1 MSSYQHPNL
10 LALDQVE
17 DILEAYADARLA
29 PRKPVLARMRAAVVA
44 EAASVSALRAAEEH
58 EAAAAVAALAAPA
71 PRGRFSFPRLTLAS
85 FARPAFALGFA
96 GLLAITTGTAI
107 TTASPG
113 SPLFM
118 ARVALEDM
126 FLPVQI
132 DARFASH
139 EQHLDE
145 YLAQAE
151 AAAAQGDELG
161 LEAALA
167 AYQDE
172 VDQTLADIGND
183 YGRLEHFQAVLE
195 SHVAKLTALS
205 LSLPT
210 EVARGNAEE
219 HALQASESAVTK
231 TADAVNKVREKKI
244 QANNKPPSPP
254 GQDNEPSRPSV
265 APGQPANPEGRPQ

>member
-1 MSSYQHPNL
+1 MSGYEHPNL
-10 LALDQVE
+10 LALDEVE
-17 DILEAYADARLA
+17 DILEAYADARLT
-29 PRKPVLARMRAAVVA
+29 PRRPVLARIRAAVVA
-44 EAASVSALRAAEEH
+44 EAASAGAARAAQERQ
-58 EAAAAVAALAAPA
+58 AAAAVAIESEA
-71 PRGRFSFPRLTLAS
+71 PRRRFAFPSLRRAT

-107 TTASPG
+107 TSASPG
-113 SPLFM
+113 SPLYM

-151 AAAAQGDELG
+151 TAAAQDDPVG

-172 VDQTLADIGND
+172 VDQTLADIGDD
-183 YGRLEHFQAVLE
+183 YARLERFEAVLE
-195 SHVAKLTALS
+195 SHAAKLSALS
-205 LSLPT
+205 LRLPT
-210 EVARGNAEE
+210 EVARGNAEQ
-219 HALQASESAVTK
+219 HALQASERAATKVTE
-231 TADAVNKVREKKI
+231 AVNKVRDKKV
-244 QANNKPPSPP
+244 QANDKPPSPR
-254 GQDNEPSRPSV
+254 GEDEPPVRPTV
-265 APGQPANPEGRPQ
+265 VPVPPDAPDRATAP